1 MKIRSLLAL
10 MGLAV
15 GFTVPTLAQEQDVV
29 TPEIR
34 QQIEAA
40 VMKFQDAYNKHDPI
54 ALAALYT
61 EDGVEVRGW
70 VSWPT
75 GYSYS
80 SRHTIEK
87 MFASDPLASGA
98 GQMVIK
104 VVQLYPIGSSVCEIE
119 DSLISGSTYRA
130 VVIYVR
136 TGDTWLRRSV
146 YVNH

>member
-61 EDGVEVRGW
+61 QDGVEVRG
-70 VSWPT
+70 
-75 GYSYS
+75 
-80 SRHTIEK
+80 
-87 MFASDPLASGA
+87 
-98 GQMVIK
+98 
-104 VVQLYPIGSSVCEIE
+104 
-119 DSLISGSTYRA
+119 
-130 VVIYVR
+130 
-136 TGDTWLRRSV
+136 
-146 YVNH
+146 